1 MFEVSFPGFGIGPFE
16 INSTAFTLFGHP
28 VAWYGIIIALGMVTA
43 FFVAV
48 FWAKYE
54 GISSDDMIDLS
65 LFILIFSIIGARLYY
80 VVFKF
85 GDFLVTDGGFWHNVG
100 GTLYNIIA
108 IWNGGLGFYGGL
120 IFGLIVAVI
129 FAKRKKIR
137 LPVLVDTAAPAL
149 MIAQSIGR
157 WGNFMNAEAH
167 GAQTESVLRMGIK
180 ESRAGGLYNSYI
192 EVHPTFLY
200 ESLWNLLGF
209 ILAMVFYKKKKANG
223 QVFFFYMIWYGLG
236 RFFIEGMR
244 TDSLYLFGSV
254 RVSQVVAALSFI
266 AGIVLMVLSTK
277 KASASKKTEEAAKAE
292 E

>member
-1 MFEVSFPGFGIGPFE
+1 MFEISFPGFGIGPFE

-28 VAWYGIIIALGMVTA
+28 VAWYGILIALGMLVA
-43 FFVAV
+43 FAIAV
-48 FWAKYE
+48 SRAKYE
-54 GISSDDMIDLS
+54 GISSDDMIDLA
-65 LFILIFSIIGARLYY
+65 LFVLIFSVIGARLYY
-80 VVFKF
+80 VIFKF

-167 GAQTESVLRMGIK
+167 GAETTSIWRMGIK
-180 ESRAGGLYNSYI
+180 ESRAGGLYSSYM

-223 QVFFFYMIWYGLG
+223 QVFCFYMVWYGLG

-244 TDSLYLFGSV
+244 TDSLYLFGDV

-266 AGIVLMVLSTK
+266 AGIVLIIVSTK
-277 KASASKKTEEAAKAE
+277 KAMSAKKTAE
-292 E
+292 DTASEK